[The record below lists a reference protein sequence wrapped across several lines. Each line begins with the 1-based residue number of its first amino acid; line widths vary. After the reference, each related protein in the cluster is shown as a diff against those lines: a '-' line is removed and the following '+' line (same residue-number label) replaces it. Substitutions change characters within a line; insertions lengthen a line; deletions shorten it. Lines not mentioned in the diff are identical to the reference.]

1 MKKILIILILLTSCK
16 PQQITVTKTEYV
28 HDTISVEKIVKINVP
43 VKQVVEIESPCDSLG
58 NLKPFKTVLKSEKGN
73 VTVVGKDNSISVEF
87 NLDSIKEVHLKEFQS
102 HVSDKVEIREVEVKQ
117 PLPKWIWYSLGLN
130 LILLIWTFK
139 KLIFSAASNMFPAL
153 KLLKIAKFFL

>member
-1 MKKILIILILLTSCK
+1 MRYLIIILILLVGCK

-87 NLDSIKEVHLKEFQS
+87 NLDSIKEVYRKEFQS
-102 HVSDKVEIREVEVKQ
+102 HVSDKVEIKEVEVKQ

-130 LILLIWTFK
+130 FILLIWTFK
-139 KLIFSAASNMFPAL
+139 KLIFSVASNMFPAL
-153 KLLKIAKFFL
+153 KLLKIAKWFI